1 MRRYVSARVATSTLE
16 SVTLFFGFTNKY
28 KYIIWVR
35 RRFSV
40 AGARNAL
47 HGWCAW
53 CRGPLS
59 SRTSLTFS
67 SRCASIRQ
75 STYYRPIEPIS
86 NKTGRSLLPS
96 SRGITHSH
104 ARHWDTDRL
113 VLHLPLP
120 LFPSF
125 IQSTKN
131 FLAPLRSAVES
142 IVPADS
148 AHYWILLVTML
159 VCPAL
164 ILYGHHVE
172 TRYVSFIIFPYG
184 QLD

>member
-1 MRRYVSARVATSTLE
+1 MCSYSRVSHLIT
-16 SVTLFFGFTNKY
+16 FCIY

-35 RRFSV
+35 PSFQ
-40 AGARNAL
+40 
-47 HGWCAW
+47 
-53 CRGPLS
+53 CRGRAERTARVVRMVPGPAFLANEFDILFEVRFH
-59 SRTSLTFS
+59 SRTHSSSDPSYPSLFARGDLFS
-67 SRCASIRQ
+67 HRCD
-75 STYYRPIEPIS
+75 
-86 NKTGRSLLPS
+86 TGTL
-96 SRGITHSH
+96 T
-104 ARHWDTDRL
+104 RL

-120 LFPSF
+120 PFPSV

-148 AHYWILLVTML
+148 AHYWILLVTLL

-172 TRYVSFIIFPYG
+172 TRYVSFIIFLYG
-184 QLD
+184 QLY

>member
-1 MRRYVSARVATSTLE
+1 MRRYASACVATLE
-16 SVTLFFGFTNKY
+16 SVTLKVLFVLIHHLGSSSFQ
-28 KYIIWVR
+28 
-35 RRFSV
+35 
-40 AGARNAL
+40 
-47 HGWCAW
+47 
-53 CRGPLS
+53 CRGRAERTARVVRMVPGPAFLANEFDIVFEVRFH
-59 SRTSLTFS
+59 SRTHSSSDPSYPSLFARGDLFS
-67 SRCASIRQ
+67 HRCD
-75 STYYRPIEPIS
+75 
-86 NKTGRSLLPS
+86 TGTL
-96 SRGITHSH
+96 T
-104 ARHWDTDRL
+104 RL

-120 LFPSF
+120 PFPSV

-148 AHYWILLVTML
+148 AHYWILLVTLL

-172 TRYVSFIIFPYG
+172 TRYVSFYLFPYG

>member
-1 MRRYVSARVATSTLE
+1 MCSYSRVSHLIT
-16 SVTLFFGFTNKY
+16 FCIY

-35 RRFSV
+35 PSFQ
-40 AGARNAL
+40 
-47 HGWCAW
+47 
-53 CRGPLS
+53 CRGRAERTARVVRMVPGPAFLANEFDILFEVRFH
-59 SRTSLTFS
+59 SRTHSSSDPSYPSLFARGDLFS
-67 SRCASIRQ
+67 HRCD
-75 STYYRPIEPIS
+75 
-86 NKTGRSLLPS
+86 TGTL
-96 SRGITHSH
+96 T
-104 ARHWDTDRL
+104 RL

-120 LFPSF
+120 PFPSV

-148 AHYWILLVTML
+148 AHYWILLVTLL

-172 TRYVSFIIFPYG
+172 TRYVSFIIFLYG

>member
-1 MRRYVSARVATSTLE
+1 VRPYVSACVATYSRISHFKST
-16 SVTLFFGFTNKY
+16 FCIY

-35 RRFSV
+35 PSFQ
-40 AGARNAL
+40 
-47 HGWCAW
+47 
-53 CRGPLS
+53 CRGRAERTARVVRMVPGPAFLANEFDILFEVRFH
-59 SRTSLTFS
+59 SRTHSSSDPSYPSLFARGDLFS
-67 SRCASIRQ
+67 HRCD
-75 STYYRPIEPIS
+75 
-86 NKTGRSLLPS
+86 TGTL
-96 SRGITHSH
+96 T
-104 ARHWDTDRL
+104 RL

-120 LFPSF
+120 PFPSV

-184 QLD
+184 QLE

>member
-1 MRRYVSARVATSTLE
+1 MCSYSRVSHLIT
-16 SVTLFFGFTNKY
+16 FCIY

-35 RRFSV
+35 PSFQ
-40 AGARNAL
+40 
-47 HGWCAW
+47 
-53 CRGPLS
+53 CRGRAERTARVVRMVPGPAFLANEFDIVFEVRFH
-59 SRTSLTFS
+59 SRTHSSSDPSYPSLFARGDLFS
-67 SRCASIRQ
+67 HRCD
-75 STYYRPIEPIS
+75 
-86 NKTGRSLLPS
+86 TGTL
-96 SRGITHSH
+96 T
-104 ARHWDTDRL
+104 RL

-172 TRYVSFIIFPYG
+172 TRYVSFIIFLYG
-184 QLD
+184 QLY

>member
-1 MRRYVSARVATSTLE
+1 VCSYSRVSHLIT
-16 SVTLFFGFTNKY
+16 FCIY

-35 RRFSV
+35 PSFQ
-40 AGARNAL
+40 
-47 HGWCAW
+47 
-53 CRGPLS
+53 CRGRAERTARVVRMVPGPAFLANEFDILFEVRFH
-59 SRTSLTFS
+59 SRTHSSSDPSYPSLFARGDLFS
-67 SRCASIRQ
+67 HRCD
-75 STYYRPIEPIS
+75 
-86 NKTGRSLLPS
+86 TGTL
-96 SRGITHSH
+96 T
-104 ARHWDTDRL
+104 RL

-120 LFPSF
+120 PFPSV

-148 AHYWILLVTML
+148 AHYWILLVTLL

-172 TRYVSFIIFPYG
+172 TRYVSFIIFLYG
-184 QLD
+184 QLY

>member
-1 MRRYVSARVATSTLE
+1 MCSYSRVSHLIT
-16 SVTLFFGFTNKY
+16 FCIY

-53 CRGPLS
+53 YRASLS

-67 SRCASIRQ
+67 SRCASIREP
-75 STYYRPIEPIS
+75 TCHRTHLRPIS
-86 NKTGRSLLPS
+86 KWTGRSLLPS
-96 SRGITHSH
+96 M
-104 ARHWDTDRL
+104 RHWDTD
-113 VLHLPLP
+113 PACP
-120 LFPSF
+120 PSSPSSFSPSF

-172 TRYVSFIIFPYG
+172 TRYVSFIIFLYG
-184 QLD
+184 QLY